1 MVQSHSSA
9 PKTWAADFK
18 QALIGSLHDVLLIEV
33 SSVKIFENDFMVL
46 KVENGSIVCDSS
58 ISTYIF
64 FWKTD

>member
-9 PKTWAADFK
+9 PNTWAADFK
-18 QALIGSLHDVLLIEV
+18 QAFIEGLHDVLLIEV
-33 SSVKIFENDFMVL
+33 SSVKILENGFMVL
-46 KVENGSIVCDSS
+46 KVENVSIVCDSS